1 MRPGCIRIALLGA
14 ESTGKSQL
22 AMDLKNALLAA
33 SDQGVCIAVV
43 DEVLRQWCD
52 THGRTPQRDEQLA
65 IAQEQER
72 RVSDAALTHDVVI
85 ADTTALMTAIY
96 SEHVFG
102 DTSLYPYA
110 HAQQTQ
116 YDHHLLMG
124 LDVAWQSDGIQRDS
138 PLVRPRIDAMLR
150 RQLQTL
156 QLPHQ
161 TVYGLGQARV
171 QSALACLN
179 GGGAGKAGSA
189 SAHWQWACER
199 CSDGDCEHRLFTRLT
214 ANDQAA
220 APQVA
225 QA

>member
-1 MRPGCIRIALLGA
+1 MRAGKVRIALLGA

-22 AMDLKNALLAA
+22 AHDLKNALLAA
-33 SDQGVCIAVV
+33 SGQGVCIAVV
-43 DEVLRQWCD
+43 DEVLRQWCEAQ
-52 THGRTPQRDEQLA
+52 GRTPRADEQLA

-72 RVSDAALTHDVVI
+72 RVQQAWLAHDVVI

-96 SEHVFG
+96 SDHVFG
-102 DTSLYPYA
+102 DTSLYAYA

-138 PLVRPRIDAMLR
+138 PQVRPRIDAMLR
-150 RQLQTL
+150 QQLQTL
-156 QLPHQ
+156 QLPYQ
-161 TVYGLGQARV
+161 TVYGLGLARV

-179 GGGAGKAGSA
+179 ARGATKAGGASA
-189 SAHWQWACER
+189 NWQWVCER

-214 ANDQAA
+214 ANDQA
-220 APQVA
+220 QA
-225 QA
+225 QGAGQA